1 MSLSRIRSRIE
12 ALERKFAL
20 PLAAVKLRPLA
31 EEFCNECEAARAEE
45 KPLPQAHPFIQR
57 LVGKGFQFSTFTSLS
72 KYIKKCHDKKEP
84 PEAYEIVSTLL
95 SRAYKLS
102 LVYNLFQMDAATPA

>member
-31 EEFCNECEAARAEE
+31 EEFCNEWDAAQAKE
-45 KPLPQAHPFIQR
+45 KPLPRAHPFIQR
-57 LVGKGFQFSTFTSLS
+57 LADKGIHLSTFTSLS
-72 KYIKKCHDKKEP
+72 KYIKRCGEKNEA
-84 PEAYEIVSTLL
+84 PEAFEIVSTLL
-95 SRAYKLS
+95 PSADRLS
-102 LVYNLFQMDAATPA
+102 LVYNMFLMEALAPG

>member
-31 EEFCNECEAARAEE
+31 EEFCNECEAAHAEE

-57 LVGKGFQFSTFTSLS
+57 LTGKGFRLSTFTSLA

-84 PEAYEIVSTLL
+84 PEAYEIVKTLL
-95 SRAYKLS
+95 PSADRLS
-102 LVYNLFQMDAATPA
+102 LVYNMFQMEAPAPA